1 MALTLDVT
9 LANPIVISILH
20 GGETNP
26 KREQRGRATEKWQ
39 QPVSDPDPN
48 PAPPGQLA
56 M

>member
-39 QPVSDPDPN
+39 QPT
-48 PAPPGQLA
+48 QLHLDNLQCEL
-56 M
+56 